1 MDLKSTVAGA
11 LIAVASVA
19 TALAQQSTTSE
30 GTTITSEPGRASVVR
45 TQEGSV
51 EVVRIDKPTRTVTL
65 RGTQGN
71 TFDIVAGDQVKNFDQ
86 IKVGDMVVARYA
98 QALALKLRK
107 TKGPPEDVSVSEGST
122 QAKPGEQ
129 PSFTGGRQVTAI
141 AEVTAVDPKESTITL
156 KGPKGNVVTL
166 DVHNPDQFK
175 VVKEGDQVEVTYT
188 EAVALSVEPAPE
200 ATPSQK
206 SK

>member
-45 TQEGSV
+45 TQEGSA

-188 EAVALSVEPAPE
+188 EAVALSVEPASE
-200 ATPSQK
+200 MTPQK

>member
-1 MDLKSTVAGA
+1 
-11 LIAVASVA
+11 
-19 TALAQQSTTSE
+19 
-30 GTTITSEPGRASVVR
+30 
-45 TQEGSV
+45 
-51 EVVRIDKPTRTVTL
+51 
-65 RGTQGN
+65 
-71 TFDIVAGDQVKNFDQ
+71 
-86 IKVGDMVVARYA
+86 KVGDMVVARYA

-129 PSFTGGRQVTAI
+129 PSFTGGRQITAV
-141 AEVTAVDPKESTITL
+141 AEVTAVGPKKSTNTL
-156 KGPKGNVVTL
+156 KEPKGNVVTL

>member
-1 MDLKSTVAGA
+1 RKRIEIPEAVAVARHQTLMRCGYCRRACFLPPSLRWIPNSATRDRFISSYREAVRTVSWSASKEWLMDLKSTVAGA

-45 TQEGSV
+45 TQEGSA

-86 IKVGDMVVARYA
+86 IKVGDIVVARYT

-129 PSFTGGRQVTAI
+129 PSFTGGR
-141 AEVTAVDPKESTITL
+141 
-156 KGPKGNVVTL
+156 
-166 DVHNPDQFK
+166 
-175 VVKEGDQVEVTYT
+175 
-188 EAVALSVEPAPE
+188 
-200 ATPSQK
+200 
-206 SK
+206 